1 MSAPYTIVND
11 RYDPIFKLHES
22 EPLSRVIAL
31 VKVLRM
37 RPGYQ
42 HVTIH
47 GDNVDVDCAD
57 GLSDEE
63 RDEVQAE
70 LH

>member
-1 MSAPYTIVND
+1 MSAPYTIVNG
-11 RYDPIFKLHES
+11 RS
-22 EPLSRVIAL
+22 EPLFTLHQKESLSSAISL
-31 VKVLRM
+31 VKLLRTC
-37 RPGYQ
+37 RGCA
-42 HVTIH
+42 HLTIH
-47 GDNVDVDCAD
+47 GDNVDLDCAD